1 VSVVGQADPVHT
13 FNVHFNMILPSA
25 LGGLNRFFPSGF
37 SANIVCIGISVR
49 DAYYMA
55 RPSHVP

>member
-25 LGGLNRFFPSGF
+25 LGVLNSFFPSGF
-37 SANIVCIGISVR
+37 PDNIFMYISVR
-49 DAYYMA
+49 DAYYMT